1 MARRSTSPFYHPM
14 SVPAVKNMGGLNAM
28 QLAIQ
33 KDFQSTSASWNEKIN
48 SLKKFSSAP
57 SFNDNVKN
65 FWNGQIDKYSD
76 ITTQVIKGEI
86 GPSEAKKAQDAI
98 KSMWDTWSKA
108 APYIAALSQTTQD
121 LSMPGQL
128 DKLNDPNIVALM
140 KEMQTDGTG
149 VQLQEVDGKLYLS
162 GNGMMYKTDAAGE
175 SMGEELPWSY
185 DMNLGNFL
193 TSLGVGTYENSESDI
208 LENLNSVIRKRVT
221 QDDMDISP
229 IINAAIAG
237 STYTADWPQIEKG
250 GKKSGEK
257 TQGFLVKELFEYQL
271 NHGGLNRGSASTVEE
286 GPTMWLGTD
295 KNPSL
300 MDMTNF
306 DSYYANVL
314 YQDYQPYF
322 KENGEVEWLIQYDD
336 NGIETDRV
344 KPWNVADQDIFTTT
358 RDMLTELAYMDGERS
373 GINRAF
379 TVELKD
385 GSEGG
390 PNYKEILETEFNG
403 NIADMYRSEDYDLA
417 GDPFE
422 YFTGIN
428 KGSKLN
434 WQTAEDLYNKNNAP
448 VVTPPETQKPTC
460 DKDTQIYDPISNLCI
475 PKSRYASNEIWRKE
489 VEENS
494 FNNNISKNRTTTE
507 DIIKTLNNRPWD
519 EFTSKEYW
527 AAIKGPDGKP
537 MGAVILDSNPDDE
550 GGEIEIFI
558 PNIKIKEGDIWSQRG
573 WKPVDRGVWKGG
585 KKVRERGVNTI
596 VDINFSKHKKYE
608 DLVDLILEELK
619 LIGAQNL

>member
-1 MARRSTSPFYHPM
+1 MAPRRSTSPFYHPM

-33 KDFQSTSASWNEKIN
+33 KNFQTNSASWNEKIN

-57 SFNDNVKN
+57 SFNDNVMS

-76 ITTQVIKGEI
+76 ITTQVMKGEI
-86 GPSEAKKAQDAI
+86 GPSEAKKAQGVIEA
-98 KSMWDTWSKA
+98 MWKTWTES
-108 APYIAALSQTTQD
+108 APYIAALSQTTED

-162 GNGMMYKTDAAGE
+162 GGGMMYKTDASGE
-175 SMGEELPWSY
+175 DVGEELEWNY
-185 DMNLGNFL
+185 DMNLSNFL
-193 TSLGVGTYENSESDI
+193 TSLGVGTYENSEDEI

-229 IINAAIAG
+229 IISTAISGANI
-237 STYTADWPQIEKG
+237 TMDWPEIGKG
-250 GKKSGEK
+250 GKKTGEK
-257 TQGFLVKELFEYQL
+257 TQNFMVKEMFDYHL
-271 NHGGLNRGSASTVEE
+271 NHGGLNRGSATTVEA

-336 NGIETDRV
+336 DGNETDRV
-344 KPWNVADQDIFTTT
+344 KPWNVADQEIFTST
-358 RDMLTELAYMDGERS
+358 RDMLTELAYTDGERS

-403 NIADMYRSEDYDLA
+403 NIADMYRSEEYDLA
-417 GDPFE
+417 GNPFE
-422 YFTGIN
+422 YYTGIN
-428 KGSKLN
+428 KGAKQN
-434 WQTAEDLYNKNNAP
+434 WQIANDLWTKNN
-448 VVTPPETQKPTC
+448 TPSPSPSITKPECDEATQT
-460 DKDTQIYDPISNLCI
+460 YDPISNLCVN
-475 PKSRYASNEIWRKE
+475 KSRYASNEIWRIE
-489 VEENS
+489 REEKN
-494 FNNNISKNRTTTE
+494 FNNKLSKSRLTTE
-507 DIIKTLNNRPWD
+507 DIITTLNNRPWNGV
-519 EFTSKEYW
+519 TSKEYW
-527 AAIKGPDGKP
+527 ASIKGEDGKP
-537 MGAVILDSNPDDE
+537 MMAIITDSDADE
-550 GGEIEIFI
+550 DGGEVEIFI
-558 PNIKIKEGDIWSQRG
+558 PNIKTTAGDKWSQRG
-573 WKPVDRGVWKGG
+573 WKTKDKGVY
-585 KKVRERGVNTI
+585 TI
-596 VDINFSKHKKYE
+596 VDINFSKHRKYE
-608 DLVDLILEELK
+608 DLVDEILNELDK
-619 LIGAQNL
+619 IGAQNL